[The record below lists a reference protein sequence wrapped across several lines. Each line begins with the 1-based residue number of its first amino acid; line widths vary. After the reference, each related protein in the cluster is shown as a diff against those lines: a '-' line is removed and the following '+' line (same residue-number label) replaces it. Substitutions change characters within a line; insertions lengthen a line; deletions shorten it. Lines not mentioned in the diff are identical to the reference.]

1 MWPNFGETVGQLEVC
16 NLTGMS
22 NEGQTEVISQRGAS
36 RGVGSQAKDMMTGAG
51 PGLKMCVQNRQD
63 RRCHGQ

>member
-1 MWPNFGETVGQLEVC
+1 MWPDMGETVGQLEVC
-16 NLTGMS
+16 NL
-22 NEGQTEVISQRGAS
+22 GQTEVINQRDAS
-36 RGVGSQAKDMMTGAG
+36 RGVGSQAKDKLTGAG